1 MVKKS
6 SKIRKPIRQIF
17 LKLKTFEKA
26 LPLLN
31 KTLLH
36 NRLTSSTVS
45 TENETIFMAKTNSTL
60 ITKTIQNTT
69 TSTLGLLHFFLQKPQ
84 TT

>member
-17 LKLKTFEKA
+17 LKLKLFDKS

-31 KTLLH
+31 KTLLYTK
-36 NRLTSSTVS
+36 LSTPTLSV
-45 TENETIFMAKTNSTL
+45 ENELTFMSKVNPL
-60 ITKTIQNTT
+60 QIHKTIQNTT
-69 TSTLGLLHFFLQKPQ
+69 TSTLGLLNVFMTATPVE
-84 TT
+84 